1 MTKDKRLNSVLEKN
15 QDTIKLSFPTGVLHM
30 YWNLDNTNCVH
41 IGRQGG
47 VDNNE
52 HITNQP
58 NESLGIKH

>member
-1 MTKDKRLNSVLEKN
+1 MTKDKWLNSVLEKN
-15 QDTIKLSFPTGVLHM
+15 QDTIKLSFPTGVL
-30 YWNLDNTNCVH
+30 DNRNCVH